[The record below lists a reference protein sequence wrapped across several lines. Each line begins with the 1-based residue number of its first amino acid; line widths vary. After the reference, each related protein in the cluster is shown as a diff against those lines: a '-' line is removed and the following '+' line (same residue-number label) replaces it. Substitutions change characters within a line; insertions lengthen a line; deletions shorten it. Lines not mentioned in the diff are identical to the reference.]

1 MYLWQKICRQIRA
14 KHHFKQA
21 MPFLQRRYIK
31 WLYASGDVF
40 IFNLAF
46 VSSYWIRFGEL
57 DPLLLSPYAEFWGLS
72 NLLWIVV
79 SLLTKPYEIS
89 RLDSYTSI
97 ARKMIRSTLWHFV
110 ITTSAFVF
118 LQAYIYSRYH
128 LVLFYASF
136 LLLVIVWRITMAY
149 LLKIYRKLGF
159 NQSNIVIV
167 GYNDL
172 GLRLQGFFRS
182 HPEKGYRVLGFFDPQ
197 PQSNPQLIK
206 GDLELLPDFVLKN
219 EIEEIFCSL
228 ESISAEQ
235 IRQLKQFADRHYKRI
250 KFIPN
255 FGELAKEDVAFEK
268 YGDVAVVLA
277 RHEPLNDRLNQLLK
291 RAFDV
296 AFSLGVLVF
305 VLSWLIPLI
314 ALLIRLDSK
323 GPIFFKQRR
332 AGKKG
337 KDFYCFKFRTMYVN
351 KEADTK
357 QASRNDSRITK
368 VGRFLR
374 KTSLDEFPQ
383 FLNVLLGDMSVVG
396 PRPHPIALN
405 ERFSPVIEKFMVRHL
420 VKPGV
425 TGLAQ
430 AKGYRG
436 ETRELRQMVNRV
448 RMDIFYVENW
458 SFLLDLKIIFW
469 TVFSVLKGDKNAF

>member
-1 MYLWQKICRQIRA
+1 MSFP
-14 KHHFKQA
+14 H
-21 MPFLQRRYIK
+21 RRYLK
-31 WLYASGDVF
+31 WLYAFGDLFV
-40 IFNLAF
+40 FNLAF
-46 VSSYWIRFGEL
+46 ISSYWIRFGEL
-57 DPLLLSPYAEFWGLS
+57 SQLLLSPYAEFWGLA
-72 NLLWIVV
+72 NLLWLLV
-79 SLLTKPYEIS
+79 SLLTRPYEVS
-89 RLDSYTSI
+89 RLESYMSI
-97 ARKMIRSTLWHFV
+97 ARKMVRSTLWHFV
-110 ITTSAFVF
+110 ITTSSFVF

-136 LLLVIVWRITMAY
+136 LLMVIAWRVTAAY
-149 LLKIYRKLGF
+149 FLKIYRKLGF

-172 GLRLQGFFRS
+172 GLRLQEFFRN
-182 HPEKGYRVLGFFDPQ
+182 HPEKGYRVLGFFDE
-197 PQSNPQLIK
+197 NPQNHSPLIK
-206 GDLELLPDFVLKN
+206 GDLALLPDFVLKN

-228 ESISAEQ
+228 EKISAEQ
-235 IRQLKQFADRHYKRI
+235 ISKLKHFADQHYKRI

-277 RHEPLNDRLNQLLK
+277 RHEPLNDRLNQWLK
-291 RAFDV
+291 RAFDI
-296 AFSLGVLVF
+296 AFALGVLVF
-305 VLSWLIPLI
+305 ILSWLVPLI

-323 GPIFFKQRR
+323 GPVFFKQKRS
-332 AGKKG
+332 GKEG
-337 KDFYCFKFRTMYVN
+337 KDFFCFKFRTMYLN
-351 KEADTK
+351 QEADTR

-383 FLNVLLGDMSVVG
+383 FINVLLGDMSVVG

-436 ETRELRQMVNRV
+436 ETRELRQMANRI
-448 RMDIFYVENW
+448 RMDVFYVENW

>member
-1 MYLWQKICRQIRA
+1 
-14 KHHFKQA
+14 
-21 MPFLQRRYIK
+21 
-31 WLYASGDVF
+31 
-40 IFNLAF
+40 
-46 VSSYWIRFGEL
+46 
-57 DPLLLSPYAEFWGLS
+57 
-72 NLLWIVV
+72 
-79 SLLTKPYEIS
+79 
-89 RLDSYTSI
+89 
-97 ARKMIRSTLWHFV
+97 
-110 ITTSAFVF
+110 
-118 LQAYIYSRYH
+118 
-128 LVLFYASF
+128 
-136 LLLVIVWRITMAY
+136 
-149 LLKIYRKLGF
+149 
-159 NQSNIVIV
+159 
-167 GYNDL
+167 
-172 GLRLQGFFRS
+172 
-182 HPEKGYRVLGFFDPQ
+182 
-197 PQSNPQLIK
+197 
-206 GDLELLPDFVLKN
+206 
-219 EIEEIFCSL
+219 
-228 ESISAEQ
+228 
-235 IRQLKQFADRHYKRI
+235 
-250 KFIPN
+250 
-255 FGELAKEDVAFEK
+255 
-268 YGDVAVVLA
+268 LA

-332 AGKKG
+332 AGKEG